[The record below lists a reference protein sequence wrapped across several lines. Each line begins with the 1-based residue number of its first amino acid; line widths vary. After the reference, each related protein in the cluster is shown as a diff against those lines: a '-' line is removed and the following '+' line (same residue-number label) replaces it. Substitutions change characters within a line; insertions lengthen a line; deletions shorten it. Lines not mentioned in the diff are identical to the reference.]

1 MGPPD
6 EREHGWMKRL
16 RSDASDGIPGWLRRV
31 WLFFSR
37 DVWQSDLG
45 QLSRVTRLVHRT
57 ARVIFLAAR
66 GCVNDKCLVRASAL
80 TYITVLSLVPLLAF
94 AFSVAKGFGLY
105 HRLLQTTIQP
115 FVDKTFDVDEAPQ
128 MHAAIM
134 RVLEFVNT
142 TNVSKL
148 GIPGLVILAFT
159 VIKLLSTIE
168 RSFND
173 IWGVQRSRGVLR
185 KLADYLTMVT
195 VTPIFLVAAT
205 ALTIAAQASSA
216 VEYLRTAWHLGD
228 VIDEALRVLPL
239 VAMWAGFTF
248 VYMAMPNSKTRVS
261 SAALGGLVAAIL
273 WELALVLHIKF
284 QVGIARYNA
293 LYSSFAA
300 FPIFLIWINVSWVTV
315 LFGAEVCVAHQSEE
329 SYVHIARS
337 RPADHAF
344 KEVVALRAMARI
356 GARFLAGGEAWTA
369 SLLATDLGVPQRPLQ
384 EILYLLASRGFLVD
398 TPRGDE
404 DGFVPARDLGA
415 MRVKEILD
423 VLKGTVGPVDVPRR
437 TAVDEQIDRL
447 MDGLERELGDSP
459 NNVTMR
465 QLAEAALREPNAGRD
480 AQADAHASELATHT
494 T

>member
-1 MGPPD
+1 MKQTPNGTGPS
-6 EREHGWMKRL
+6 G
-16 RSDASDGIPGWLRRV
+16 GGWLGRV
-31 WLFFSR
+31 WLFFSH

-45 QLSRVTRLVHRT
+45 QLSRVMRVVHRT
-57 ARVIFLAAR
+57 ARVMFLAAR
-66 GCVNDKCLVRASAL
+66 GCVNDKCLFRASAL

-105 HRLLQTTIQP
+105 HRLLETTIQP
-115 FVDKTFDVDEAPQ
+115 FVDRTFDVHEAPQ
-128 MHAAIM
+128 MHAAVM

-195 VTPIFLVAAT
+195 VTPIFLLAAT
-205 ALTIAAQASSA
+205 GLTIAAQTSSA
-216 VEYLRTAWHLGD
+216 VEYLRSAWHLGE
-228 VIDEALRVLPL
+228 VIDEVLRFLPL
-239 VAMWAGFTF
+239 VAMWLGFSF
-248 VYMAMPNSKTRVS
+248 VYMAMPNSRTRVS

-273 WELALVLHIKF
+273 WQIALVLHIKF
-284 QVGIARYNA
+284 QIGIARYNA

-369 SLLATDLGVPQRPLQ
+369 SLLANDLGVPQRPLQ
-384 EILYLLASRGFLVD
+384 EILYLLASHGLLVE
-398 TPRGDE
+398 TPRGEE
-404 DGFVPARDLGA
+404 DGFVPARDLDS

-423 VLKGTVGPVDVPRR
+423 VLKGTVGPVNVPRR
-437 TAVDEQIDRL
+437 TSVDEQIDRL
-447 MDGLERELGDSP
+447 MDGLERDLGESRH
-459 NNVTMR
+459 NITVR
-465 QLAEAALREPNAGRD
+465 QLAEAALREQDAGRD
-480 AQADAHASELATHT
+480 VQADAHAPELTPHAT
-494 T
+494 